1 MAVNLIKGQNIN
13 LSKTFG
19 AAQVKYGI
27 GLSWDVGEATYDLDA
42 MALLL
47 DKKSEDGGKVINDD
61 FVCAYFNNDR
71 SRANFDKIT
80 FGLPGGGIGFQ
91 SIDGSVKSYGDNR
104 TGEGDNDDEKL
115 ELDLSKVDPRVKSIL
130 VLVNIYT
137 DDLEAS
143 TPNFGQVKNA
153 AVRLYKGDSD
163 IPELVFELS
172 EDFSTERNL
181 EFVEIYN
188 HNGEWKFKAL
198 KKGTNLSF
206 PEELRKFGISC

>member
-1 MAVNLIKGQNIN
+1 MAVNLVKGQRIS
-13 LSKTFG
+13 LSKSFVGQT
-19 AAQVKYGI
+19 VYGI
-27 GLSWDVGEATYDLDA
+27 GLRWDVGDKNYDLDA

-47 DKKSEDGGKVINDD
+47 DNTVDQGGKVINDD

-71 SRANFDKIT
+71 TRDNFDKIT
-80 FGLPGGGIGFQ
+80 FALPEGGIGFQ
-91 SIDGSVKSYGDNR
+91 SIDGSVKSFGDSR
-104 TGEGDNDDEKL
+104 DGAGDGDDEKL

-137 DDLEAS
+137 DDLSSS

-153 AVRLYKGDSD
+153 AIRLYKGKSD

-198 KKGTNLSF
+198 GDGTNLSF